1 MLALYR
7 ARVRALSEALRPPD
21 VPAFCV
27 GRASAL
33 AGSAIVALR
42 AQQEAAAAGAAAAAA
57 ASGAAATTTAPTEG
71 PPSAAS
77 KLLQRPGGVPPP
89 RRQSQ
94 QQQAAAAGGKGA
106 AKAGA
111 TAPPGVGD
119 KQQQQQSQI
128 QLSKEAAERL
138 ATQQALQ
145 DGLAEELLG
154 MTAELKAGALA
165 MQGALR
171 QRGKLVDEAEAA
183 LDASAQ
189 GARMVARRAGEQY
202 RRSRAGFCQTCLVMV
217 VVACVFAGMIV
228 WIKLTSMVG
237 LGSRR
242 KGWLW

>member
-1 MLALYR
+1 VLALYR

-42 AQQEAAAAGAAAAAA
+42 AQQEAAAAAAAAASAGGAAAAAISEGAPQSSSA
-57 ASGAAATTTAPTEG
+57 A
-71 PPSAAS
+71 AAS
-77 KLLQRPGGVPPP
+77 KLLQRPGRAPPP
-89 RRQSQ
+89 RRQQAQ
-94 QQQAAAAGGKGA
+94 QQAKGGGKATAAAAGA
-106 AKAGA
+106 SV
-111 TAPPGVGD
+111 PGE
-119 KQQQQQSQI
+119 KQQQI
-128 QLSKEAAERL
+128 QLSEEAADRL

-171 QRGKLVDEAEAA
+171 QRGKLVDEAEAG
-183 LDASAQ
+183 LDANAQ
-189 GARMVARRAGEQY
+189 GARVAARRAGEQY

-217 VVACVFAGMIV
+217 VVALVFAGMIV

-242 KGWLW
+242 KGWFW